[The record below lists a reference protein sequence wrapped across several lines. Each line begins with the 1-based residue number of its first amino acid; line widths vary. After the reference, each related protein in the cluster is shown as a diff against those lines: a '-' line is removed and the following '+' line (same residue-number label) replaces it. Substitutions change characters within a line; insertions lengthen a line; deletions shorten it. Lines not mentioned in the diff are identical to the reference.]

1 MSIFSDL
8 GTVTNPYG
16 AAPPKGVTYAQGK
29 HTGLDVKLSN
39 EMISPLAG
47 GVVEDVGYNKSY
59 GNYVW
64 VKDSNNMHT
73 LYAHMKTTPLVKK
86 GQQVTTKSVL
96 GLQGA
101 TGQATGPHLHV
112 EVRKNKSDA
121 TSTVDPEKY
130 FELADAVKFG
140 KSPIER
146 TVNMV
151 SSGVDTM
158 QDGVQEL
165 GSNIQEF
172 FTGSGFLSVVLRVG
186 LVILGVVLV
195 VIALKSGFLGGK

>member
-16 AAPPKGVTYAQGK
+16 AAPPKGVKYAQGK

-39 EMISPLAG
+39 EMISPLTG

-121 TSTVDPEKY
+121 TSTVDPEGY
-130 FELADAVKFG
+130 FSASKTISWSNSPGQNLVNAWLAAR
-140 KSPIER
+140 IEE
-146 TVNMV
+146 
-151 SSGVDTM
+151 
-158 QDGVQEL
+158 QEGL
-165 GSNIQEF
+165 GEAKEF